1 MWKRRKD
8 KLRSRRDGH
17 ELGPSPTRNTTDG
30 RYPVAP
36 DYGYVCLTGYIS
48 TGSTDRGRAGGGIRL
63 ANRMYPAAPWAA
75 RTWLKKKYYRSEHK
89 VISNGV
95 HRRGPRPTRR
105 HAARLGARGC
115 RESIWIELK
124 DLLSDFSL
132 KTLRGTHTSPAKL
145 TTFPMDRIPN
155 QLSCH
160 GGHTRPTL
168 VLHCE
173 KREFEKHGECPRR
186 TRR

>member
-1 MWKRRKD
+1 MACIGARR
-8 KLRSRRDGH
+8 
-17 ELGPSPTRNTTDG
+17 
-30 RYPVAP
+30 A
-36 DYGYVCLTGYIS
+36 
-48 TGSTDRGRAGGGIRL
+48 RA
-63 ANRMYPAAPWAA
+63 AAD
-75 RTWLKKKYYRSEHK
+75 E
-89 VISNGV
+89 
-95 HRRGPRPTRR
+95 PR
-105 HAARLGARGC
+105 RLGARGC